1 MLLSQSNLPYVEFDD
16 LKSTNMDSLYQNA
29 VVDEPVYGNIENGV
43 PKVNITPKP
52 KPVIAHDNAETRKK
66 QRRNRNPRN
75 PIVSHN
81 PDDMYS
87 LYNQSQPGYHE
98 PSSPKHD
105 SSTNEKLF
113 TKRNILTAV
122 VVTCLVVVV
131 VVVVVVAIPKNKPG
145 KQHDVYFLSN
155 FYSTSKKF

>member
-1 MLLSQSNLPYVEFDD
+1 
-16 LKSTNMDSLYQNA
+16 MDSVYQNA
-29 VVDEPVYGNIENGV
+29 VIDEPVYGNIENGV

-52 KPVIAHDNAETRKK
+52 NPVRTNENFETRKK

-75 PIVSHN
+75 PIVSHG

-98 PSSPKHD
+98 PSSQKDNSPENRKW
-105 SSTNEKLF
+105 F
-113 TKRNILTAV
+113 TKRNILISV

-131 VVVVVVAIPKNKPG
+131 VIVAVVAIPRNTPG
-145 KQHDVYFLSN
+145 KRHDI
-155 FYSTSKKF
+155 